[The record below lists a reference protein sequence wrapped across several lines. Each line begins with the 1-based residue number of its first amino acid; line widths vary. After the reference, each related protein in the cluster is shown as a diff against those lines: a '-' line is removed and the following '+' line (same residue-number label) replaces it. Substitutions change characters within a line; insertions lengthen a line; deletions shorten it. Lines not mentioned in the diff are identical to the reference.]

1 MHRNDSETSVG
12 FRVFCSSV
20 ADRNKNASA
29 TTAERLAR
37 FRNTFQN
44 PSVADL
50 DFSLDGNEKPHRA
63 RPFTWARNRIIGH
76 VFGVFLRDG
85 FKVWFD
91 LLELP

>member
-29 TTAERLAR
+29 TIAERLAR
-37 FRNTFQN
+37 FRTTFQN

-50 DFSLDGNEKPHRA
+50 NFSPIGNEKPL
-63 RPFTWARNRIIGH
+63 N
-76 VFGVFLRDG
+76 V
-85 FKVWFD
+85 
-91 LLELP
+91 

>member
-1 MHRNDSETSVG
+1 MLRSQRLSTRSPLLHGKQPEQG
-12 FRVFCSSV
+12 
-20 ADRNKNASA
+20 AEA
-29 TTAERLAR
+29 TIAERLAR

-91 LLELP
+91 LLTLP